1 MLGPGART
9 IRCAAAS
16 LCVLLLPVVAGAQ
29 ALTVEQT
36 AQEIARQ
43 HNANAKGLIDG
54 TTVSTSAEAQ
64 GVNVIITY
72 VIRVQKQLPDDMRE
86 EFRKSIG
93 TELVRGACKSN
104 ADNEAFKRGL
114 YYTFIY
120 RNTDDELLS
129 KLVVSKETCSKL
141 K

>member
-1 MLGPGART
+1 MKQFALG
-9 IRCAAAS
+9 
-16 LCVLLLPVVAGAQ
+16 LCVLLMPVVARAQ

-43 HNANAKGLIDG
+43 HNANAKALIDD
-54 TTVSTSAEAQ
+54 TTVSTSAEAD

-72 VIRVQKQLPDDMRE
+72 VIRVQQQLPEQMRAE
-86 EFRKSIG
+86 YRKG
-93 TELVRGACKSN
+93 LEAELLRGACKGN

-114 YYTFIY
+114 YYTFVY
-120 RNTDDELLS
+120 RNTDDQLVS
-129 KLVVSKETCSKL
+129 KLVVSKKTCSKL